1 MTRPGQEPTHAATLP
16 GGSMRIRGKLIA
28 SYSLLVLLI
37 LLAFAFIVY
46 TTFAEYI
53 KQDRD
58 GYFNMKGKSVFQK
71 LTSAVN
77 GHMQEME
84 LFRVRSG
91 LERFAAN
98 RTTAGNEDLTKKLA
112 LFLVN
117 LPLRHLLEE
126 LRDLVFFQG
135 WIR

>member
-1 MTRPGQEPTHAATLP
+1 
-16 GGSMRIRGKLIA
+16 MRIRGKLIA

-37 LLAFAFIVY
+37 LVAFALIIY

-53 KQDRD
+53 KHDRD

-98 RTTAGNEDLTKKLA
+98 RTTASRFCRPHGRPHRVGRDQ
-112 LFLVN
+112 
-117 LPLRHLLEE
+117 RLET
-126 LRDLVFFQG
+126 VTAV
-135 WIR
+135 